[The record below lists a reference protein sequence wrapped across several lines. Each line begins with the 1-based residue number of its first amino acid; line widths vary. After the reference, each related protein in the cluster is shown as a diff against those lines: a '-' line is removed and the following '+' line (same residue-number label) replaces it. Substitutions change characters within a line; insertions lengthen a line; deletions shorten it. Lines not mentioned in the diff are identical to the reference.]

1 MVRSRHDI
9 VVFVSVSFTQCRVV
23 ILYLWHKTLQQ
34 FDDCTTLCDV
44 LGGVLGGHS
53 EDSCPPKC
61 SEWID
66 VPLFNHNTLSL
77 IRNLQVFTGQ
87 LHMCLIMGFVD
98 QGNFAG
104 SAGFQT
110 VTA

>member
-1 MVRSRHDI
+1 MTLLCLFLCLSLNAVLSSCT
-9 VVFVSVSFTQCRVV
+9 FGT
-23 ILYLWHKTLQQ
+23 KTLQQ

-66 VPLFNHNTLSL
+66 VQPQHIKSYQKPSGVHWPASHVPDHGL
-77 IRNLQVFTGQ
+77 
-87 LHMCLIMGFVD
+87 C
-98 QGNFAG
+98 
-104 SAGFQT
+104 
-110 VTA
+110 

>member
-1 MVRSRHDI
+1 MTLLCLFLCLSLNAVLSSCT
-9 VVFVSVSFTQCRVV
+9 FGT
-23 ILYLWHKTLQQ
+23 KTLQQ

-110 VTA
+110 ITA